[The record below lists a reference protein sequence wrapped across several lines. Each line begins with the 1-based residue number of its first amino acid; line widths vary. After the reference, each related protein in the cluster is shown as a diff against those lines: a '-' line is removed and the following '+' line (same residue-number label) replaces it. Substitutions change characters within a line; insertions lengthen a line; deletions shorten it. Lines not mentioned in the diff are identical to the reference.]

1 MAKKAIDLEPKNAA
15 YLDTIGWIYYK
26 MDNIEKA
33 LSFIRKSIELDND
46 NAVVLEHL
54 GDVLIANNQVEEAII
69 FYIKALDLSLIHI

>member
-1 MAKKAIDLEPKNAA
+1 
-15 YLDTIGWIYYK
+15 

-54 GDVLIANNQVEEAII
+54 GDVLIANNQVEEAIL
-69 FYIKALDLSLIHI
+69 FYLKALDIDKDNEILQQKAGIIAN